1 MLIHLTL
8 PVRELATAIRF
19 YDDVLAV
26 LGARRVDSSAHA
38 AGYAENAQPFLW
50 LVPNQARTGAVS
62 TRMALRANS
71 NEQVAKFHAAAMTA
85 GGVSIAAPAPVPQH
99 GAHAFGCTVHDPDG
113 HRIELIA
120 TAPAQRAENADR
132 PLNDWPDGEAPDYPD
147 SNWTA

>member
-38 AGYAENAQPFLW
+38 AGYADNAQPFLW
-50 LVPNQARTGAVS
+50 LVPNQARIGAVS
-62 TRMALRANS
+62 TRLALRANS
-71 NEQVAKFHAAAMTA
+71 NEQVAKFHAVAMAA
-85 GGVSIAAPAPVPQH
+85 GGVSIAAPAPAPQH
-99 GAHAFGCTVHDPDG
+99 GPQAFGCTVHDPDG

-120 TAPAQRAENADR
+120 TVPVQNPEKVDR
-132 PLNDWPDGEAPDYPD
+132 PRNDWPDGEAPDYPD